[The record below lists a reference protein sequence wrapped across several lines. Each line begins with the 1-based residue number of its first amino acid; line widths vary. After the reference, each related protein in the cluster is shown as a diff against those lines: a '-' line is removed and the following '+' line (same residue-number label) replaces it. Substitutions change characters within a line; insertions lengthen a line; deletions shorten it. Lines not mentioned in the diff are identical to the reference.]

1 MAMDHPKISIITTVY
16 KTGHYLPLT
25 VKSILAQ
32 TFTDFE
38 LLLVDDGSPDNSGEV
53 ADALAKTDAR
63 IRVFHKENGGPASA
77 SNMGLDNAR
86 GDYIGF
92 VDSDD
97 LIAPDMYEK
106 LYAAVQAPGVRL
118 AACAGD
124 CIDADGKKIE
134 GRMVTIRQSGV
145 RDAQELLLE
154 AFQTGSFYG
163 PLSWNKLF
171 DARLFKEKGIHYD
184 ETMLF
189 GDDASVLHRV
199 FEGERCNCLTD
210 VLYHYRTRAGQITT
224 AGFPPRK
231 TDDLR
236 MYWEWL
242 QYFSARPGREEYYEW
257 AVVRYWRIFYQFWC
271 QSDAAG
277 NLPELKPKF
286 MAHKKHLDAILP
298 DILSSR
304 HLPLGEKLPSVRE
317 LSTQLTINPNTI
329 QRAYRELETEG
340 YICSVAGRGSYV
352 CAQIPDDP
360 ARQVALLQQFD
371 AAVQELLYLGM
382 RCEEL
387 RRRIPEGGMNHD

>member
-1 MAMDHPKISIITTVY
+1 
-16 KTGHYLPLT
+16 
-25 VKSILAQ
+25 
-32 TFTDFE
+32 
-38 LLLVDDGSPDNSGEV
+38 
-53 ADALAKTDAR
+53 
-63 IRVFHKENGGPASA
+63 
-77 SNMGLDNAR
+77 
-86 GDYIGF
+86 
-92 VDSDD
+92 
-97 LIAPDMYEK
+97 
-106 LYAAVQAPGVRL
+106 
-118 AACAGD
+118 
-124 CIDADGKKIE
+124 
-134 GRMVTIRQSGV
+134 
-145 RDAQELLLE
+145 LLE

-171 DARLFKEKGIHYD
+171 DARLFREKGIHYD

-242 QYFSARPGREEYYEW
+242 QYFSARPGREEYYDW

-298 DILSSR
+298 DILSSS
-304 HLPLGEKLPSVRE
+304 HLPLGEKLRAAAFCASP
-317 LSTQLTINPNTI
+317 TLT
-329 QRAYRELETEG
+329 YG
-340 YICSVAGRGSYV
+340 
-352 CAQIPDDP
+352 
-360 ARQVALLQQFD
+360 
-371 AAVQELLYLGM
+371 AAAAWGCLHKRKGK
-382 RCEEL
+382 
-387 RRRIPEGGMNHD
+387 

>member
-1 MAMDHPKISIITTVY
+1 MSDHPKISIISTVY
-16 KTGHYLPLT
+16 NTGPYLRPA
-25 VKSILAQ
+25 VESILAQ

-38 LLLVDDGSPDNSGEV
+38 LLLVDDGSHDGSAEV
-53 ADALAKTDAR
+53 CDALAGQDAR
-63 IRVFHKENGGPASA
+63 IRVFHQPNGGPAHA
-77 SNMGLDNAR
+77 RNTGLDNAC
-86 GDYIGF
+86 GDYIGI

-97 LIAPDMYEK
+97 LIEPAMFET
-106 LYAAVQAPGVRL
+106 LYNAVQQPGVRL
-118 AACAGD
+118 AACAAD
-124 CIDADGKKIE
+124 CIDAEGRRIE
-134 GRMVTIRQSGV
+134 GRSVTIRQPGV

-171 DARLFKEKGIHYD
+171 DARLFREKGIHYD

-257 AVVRYWRIFYQFWC
+257 AVVR
-271 QSDAAG
+271 
-277 NLPELKPKF
+277 
-286 MAHKKHLDAILP
+286 
-298 DILSSR
+298 LSLI
-304 HLPLGEKLPSVRE
+304 H
-317 LSTQLTINPNTI
+317 I
-329 QRAYRELETEG
+329 
-340 YICSVAGRGSYV
+340 
-352 CAQIPDDP
+352 
-360 ARQVALLQQFD
+360 
-371 AAVQELLYLGM
+371 
-382 RCEEL
+382 
-387 RRRIPEGGMNHD
+387 